1 MHNRKGS
8 RQLGT
13 TETNISNLFFSHQRD
28 ISILM
33 STGRKQSQ
41 QIYQMIYKSQF
52 QIFQLLYL
60 NINQMTREGLDFGCD
75 PPHSHPA
82 PLLVHGIDTNDY
94 N

>member
-1 MHNRKGS
+1 
-8 RQLGT
+8 
-13 TETNISNLFFSHQRD
+13 
-28 ISILM
+28 M

-82 PLLVHGIDTNDY
+82 PLLMHGIDANDY